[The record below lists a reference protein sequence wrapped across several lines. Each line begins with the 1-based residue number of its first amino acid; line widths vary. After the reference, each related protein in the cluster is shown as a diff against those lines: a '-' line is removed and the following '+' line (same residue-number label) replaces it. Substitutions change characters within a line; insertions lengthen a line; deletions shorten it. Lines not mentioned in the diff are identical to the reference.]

1 MASMQLKTHLESKGF
16 FAIKQTAMELA
27 PQGVPNF
34 PAIFDSNKT
43 GQISTWNRIY
53 GKETTAKLIFVM
65 LEDLNNYFNVQRPM
79 TTAQMTDLAIEM
91 TDVLW
96 GFRLEEILAFSE
108 CMKKQVYGKIY
119 ERLDPGIIWD
129 YFAKYN
135 EQRENHFFN
144 TNNQFKQYDP
154 RIENEDTAKM
164 SSGLTNMAGIFNKLS
179 GGFKQLPDKFWK
191 EEGK

>member
-1 MASMQLKTHLESKGF
+1 MVQLPMASMQLKTHLESKGF
-16 FAIKQTAMELA
+16 FEIKKTAMKLA

-34 PAIFDSNKT
+34 PAIFDSENT
-43 GQISTWNRIY
+43 AQISTFNRTF

-91 TDVLW
+91 TEELW
-96 GFRLEEILAFSE
+96 SFRLEEILAFSE

-119 ERLDPGIIWD
+119 ERLDPAIIWD
-129 YFAKYN
+129 YLAKYN

-154 RIENEDTAKM
+154 RIEDEDSAKLA
-164 SSGLTNMAGIFNKLS
+164 GVLTNMAGAFNAMRGNL
-179 GGFKQLPDKFWK
+179 KQLKGK
-191 EEGK
+191 EK

>member
-1 MASMQLKTHLESKGF
+1 MASMQLKEHLESKGF
-16 FAIKQTAMELA
+16 FEVKQRAMKLA

-34 PAIFDSNKT
+34 PAIFDSNST
-43 GQISTWNRIY
+43 GQISTWNRVF

-91 TDVLW
+91 TDTLW

-119 ERLDPGIIWD
+119 ERLDPSIIWD

-135 EQRENHFFN
+135 EQRENHFY
-144 TNNQFKQYDP
+144 NNHIQFKQYDP
-154 RIENEDTAKM
+154 RIENEDVAKL
-164 SSGLTNMAGIFNKLS
+164 SGVLTNMAGAINAMRGNL
-179 GGFKQLPDKFWK
+179 KQLKDKEK
-191 EEGK
+191 